1 MIQQEGFIITASRP
15 NVLRTNRSYR
25 RLWFA
30 RIFTTTSFQ
39 MLTVAIS
46 WQMYILTHDAF
57 KLGLVGLAEFIPMLL
72 LTLIAGQVADRFE
85 RRKIIFICQL
95 VECAVV
101 ALLLV
106 LTLGGWIQGHHILIA
121 AAILGASRSFEN
133 PTNSAMVPDLVDKEE
148 LPQAA
153 AWSAS
158 AGQTA
163 SIIGPALGGLLLTF
177 GPSVVYTTSIAALLI
192 SAFLILS
199 IQVKRAV
206 RKLETIS
213 MDSLLNGLRF
223 VFQRKVILGTISL
236 DLFAVLLGGATALL
250 PIFAEDVL
258 HTGSWGLGL
267 LRTAPAVGA
276 LLMSL
281 VLTRY
286 SIQNSIS
293 KYLFISLAIFGLSTV
308 LFAVSKNL
316 VLSLV
321 ALFLIGASDVV
332 SVVIR
337 STLVQLNTPREMQGR
352 VNAVNMLFIGT
363 SNQLGEF
370 ESGTMAN
377 WFGAVVATVIG
388 GIGTLVV
395 AVLWMYLFPV
405 LRNMKTYYDTSYE
418 REEPENGTPELRSTP
433 IQQK

>member
-1 MIQQEGFIITASRP
+1 
-15 NVLRTNRSYR
+15 
-25 RLWFA
+25 
-30 RIFTTTSFQ
+30 
-39 MLTVAIS
+39 
-46 WQMYILTHDAF
+46 
-57 KLGLVGLAEFIPMLL
+57 
-72 LTLIAGQVADRFE
+72 
-85 RRKIIFICQL
+85 
-95 VECAVV
+95 
-101 ALLLV
+101 
-106 LTLGGWIQGHHILIA
+106 
-121 AAILGASRSFEN
+121 
-133 PTNSAMVPDLVDKEE
+133 
-148 LPQAA
+148 
-153 AWSAS
+153 
-158 AGQTA
+158 
-163 SIIGPALGGLLLTF
+163 
-177 GPSVVYTTSIAALLI
+177 
-192 SAFLILS
+192 
-199 IQVKRAV
+199 
-206 RKLETIS
+206 
-213 MDSLLNGLRF
+213 
-223 VFQRKVILGTISL
+223 
-236 DLFAVLLGGATALL
+236 
-250 PIFAEDVL
+250 
-258 HTGSWGLGL
+258 
-267 LRTAPAVGA
+267 
-276 LLMSL
+276 
-281 VLTRY
+281 
-286 SIQNSIS
+286 
-293 KYLFISLAIFGLSTV
+293 V

>member
-1 MIQQEGFIITASRP
+1 
-15 NVLRTNRSYR
+15 
-25 RLWFA
+25 
-30 RIFTTTSFQ
+30 
-39 MLTVAIS
+39 MLTVVIS
-46 WQMYILTHDAF
+46 WQMYALTHDAF
-57 KLGLVGLAEFIPMLL
+57 SLGLVGLAEFIPMLL

-95 VECAVV
+95 IECGVV
-101 ALLLV
+101 AMLV
-106 LTLGGWIQGHHILIA
+106 ISTLGDWIQSYHILIA

-133 PTNSAMVPDLVDKEE
+133 PTNSAMVPDLVDREE

-163 SIIGPALGGLLLTF
+163 SIVGPSLGGLLLYW
-177 GPSVVYTTSIAALLI
+177 GPSTVYFTSIAALLI

-199 IQVKRAV
+199 IKAKRTV
-206 RKLETIS
+206 RKAEAIS
-213 MDSLLNGLRF
+213 IDSLLNGLRF
-223 VFQRKVILGTISL
+223 VFKRKIILGTISL

-250 PIFAEDVL
+250 PIFSEDVL

-286 SIQNSIS
+286 SIQHAIG
-293 KYLFISLAIFGLSTV
+293 KYLFSSLAVFGLATV
-308 LFAVSKNL
+308 LFAVSKSL
-316 VLSLV
+316 ALSLF

-337 STLVQLNTPREMQGR
+337 STLVQLNTPQEMQGR

-370 ESGTMAN
+370 ESGTMAKLV
-377 WFGAVVATVIG
+377 GPVAATIIG
-388 GIGTLVV
+388 GFGTLVV
-395 AVLWMYLFPV
+395 AVLWMYMFPV
-405 LRNMKTYYDTSYE
+405 LRTLKTFYDSS
-418 REEPENGTPELRSTP
+418 PELQEKEVR
-433 IQQK
+433 QV

>member
-1 MIQQEGFIITASRP
+1 MIHGYDTPIKRF
-15 NVLRTNRSYR
+15 
-25 RLWFA
+25 
-30 RIFTTTSFQ
+30 
-39 MLTVAIS
+39 
-46 WQMYILTHDAF
+46 
-57 KLGLVGLAEFIPMLL
+57 LV
-72 LTLIAGQVADRFE
+72 
-85 RRKIIFICQL
+85 
-95 VECAVV
+95 
-101 ALLLV
+101 
-106 LTLGGWIQGHHILIA
+106 
-121 AAILGASRSFEN
+121 
-133 PTNSAMVPDLVDKEE
+133 
-148 LPQAA
+148 
-153 AWSAS
+153 
-158 AGQTA
+158 
-163 SIIGPALGGLLLTF
+163 
-177 GPSVVYTTSIAALLI
+177 
-192 SAFLILS
+192 
-199 IQVKRAV
+199 
-206 RKLETIS
+206 
-213 MDSLLNGLRF
+213 
-223 VFQRKVILGTISL
+223 TISL
-236 DLFAVLLGGATALL
+236 DLFTVLLGGATALL
-250 PIFAEDVL
+250 PIFAEDIL